1 MVQWKPVGRRIAAGG
16 QQAIQWLDVSWMAQ
30 EHSFDVVSKVN
41 LQEVRNAIQQAQKE
55 VATRFDFRGTS
66 ASVAFEESP
75 PLLKVT
81 ADHQAQLRSV
91 VDVVETKLA
100 KRGVPL
106 KAFAWKPPEQLPSGG
121 MKQQAGLQQG
131 LASEKA
137 KEVVKVIKDLGLKV
151 QPRIDGDA
159 VRVAGRQIDEL
170 QAVIQTLK
178 GKDFGV
184 PLQVENY
191 R

>member
-1 MVQWKPVGRRIAAGG
+1 
-16 QQAIQWLDVSWMAQ
+16 MAQ
-30 EHSFDVVSKVN
+30 EHSFDIVSKVN
-41 LQEVRNAIQQAQKE
+41 LQEVRNALQQAQKE
-55 VATRFDFRGTS
+55 VGTRFDFRGTS
-66 ASVAFEESP
+66 ASVTFEESP
-75 PLLKVT
+75 PVVKVS
-81 ADHQAQLRSV
+81 ADHHAQLRSV

-100 KRGVPL
+100 KRSVSL
-106 KAFAWKPPEQLPSGG
+106 KAFLWKPPEQLPSGG
-121 MKQQAGLQQG
+121 MKQQAVLQQG

-137 KEVVKVIKDLGLKV
+137 KEIVKVVKDLGLKV

-159 VRVAGRQIDEL
+159 VRIAGKQIDDL

-184 PLQVENY
+184 AIQVENY